1 VQFKWWFGLLCFSY
15 EIILDFCCGLGW
27 FFELFWGWFEL
38 FTKDFGFGEYDNPDC
53 EVKVEVGKKAEYIG
67 NSVSMASAKPT

>member
-1 VQFKWWFGLLCFSY
+1 MVWAR
-15 EIILDFCCGLGW
+15 